1 MDPMLTLVGALMLV
15 ISIVLSPLSSRVG
28 MPVLLIFLVVGMMMG
43 EDGPGGIRFDDYQLA
58 FLIANLALG
67 VILLDG
73 GMRTRAETFR
83 VGLRP
88 ALVLATL
95 GVFLTAAGAA
105 VVAWWVFD
113 LHWMLALLIGAIIS
127 STDAAV
133 VFSML
138 QGSGIHLN
146 ERVSATLEIESGSN
160 DPMAIFLTLL
170 MVTLIG
176 NAGENNVGPAL
187 LLLVEQ
193 FGIGSIAGLIGG
205 VAVVALAN
213 RMRLAP
219 PLYPLL
225 VAAGGIAVFSATN
238 ALGGSG
244 FLAIYLTGVVIGN
257 RPVRMMPMI
266 LQVHDGLAWLA
277 QLCLFLMLGLL
288 VAPSELLPLAGG
300 GLILALA
307 LIFVIRPLIVM
318 ATLWPF
324 GFNRREL
331 GFISW
336 VGLRGAVPIVLALFP
351 IIAGLPD
358 AQLVF
363 HAAFFIVLVSLLV
376 QGTTM
381 APLARWLKLEVPA
394 DNAPL
399 RRFPLDAPGADDHEL
414 MLFPLRGKNWELPR
428 RLDQLKFPD
437 NTAVAGVFRNR
448 LCLQS
453 QADLEVIQG
462 DIIAVFATPSV
473 LPDLNKSLSGAY
485 APGHLAERAFFGDFV
500 LNGDALLGDVEQVYG
515 IEFDELPP
523 DLSLA
528 ECFAQ
533 RTKGRPVIGDL
544 VALGPVTLVVRSM
557 NGDTVA
563 KVGLKMDAQQNAAEA
578 KHNNTKDDKT
588 H

>member
-113 LHWMLALLIGAIIS
+113 LHWMLALLVGAIIS

-138 QGSGIHLN
+138 QGSGVHLN

-187 LLLVEQ
+187 RLLVEQ

-300 GLILALA
+300 GLILALT
-307 LIFVIRPLIVM
+307 LIFVIRPLTVM

-394 DNAPL
+394 DNAPF
-399 RRFPLDAPGADDHEL
+399 RRFPLDAPAAGDHEL

-428 RLDQLKFPD
+428 RLDQLKLPD

-462 DIIAVFATPSV
+462 DVIAVFSTPGV
-473 LPDLNKSLSGAY
+473 LPELNKSLSGAY
-485 APGHLAERAFFGDFV
+485 TPSHLAERAFFGDFV

>member
-113 LHWMLALLIGAIIS
+113 LHWMLALLVGAIIS

-138 QGSGIHLN
+138 QGSGVHLN

-187 LLLVEQ
+187 RLLVEQ

-307 LIFVIRPLIVM
+307 LIFVIRPLTVM

-394 DNAPL
+394 DNAPF
-399 RRFPLDAPGADDHEL
+399 RRFPLDAPAAGDHEL

-428 RLDQLKFPD
+428 RLDQLKLPD

-462 DIIAVFATPSV
+462 DVIAVFSTPGV
-473 LPDLNKSLSGAY
+473 LPELNKSLSGAY
-485 APGHLAERAFFGDFV
+485 TPSHLAERAFFGDFV

>member
-113 LHWMLALLIGAIIS
+113 LHWMLALLVGAIIS

-138 QGSGIHLN
+138 QGSGVHLN

-176 NAGENNVGPAL
+176 NAGENSVGPAL
-187 LLLVEQ
+187 RLLVEQ

-307 LIFVIRPLIVM
+307 LIFVIRPLTVM

-394 DNAPL
+394 DNAPF
-399 RRFPLDAPGADDHEL
+399 RRFPLDAPAAGDHEL

-428 RLDQLKFPD
+428 RLDQLKLPD

-462 DIIAVFATPSV
+462 DVIAVFSTPGV
-473 LPDLNKSLSGAY
+473 LPELNKSLSGAY
-485 APGHLAERAFFGDFV
+485 TPSHLAERAFFGDFV

>member
-1 MDPMLTLVGALMLV
+1 MDPTLTLVGALMLV

-43 EDGPGGIRFDDYQLA
+43 EDGPGGIEFDNFELA

-95 GVFLTAAGAA
+95 GVFMTSAGAA
-105 VVAWWVFD
+105 VVARWVFD
-113 LHWMLALLIGAIIS
+113 LEWLTALLIGAIIS
-127 STDAAV
+127 STDAAA
-133 VFSML
+133 VFSLL
-138 QGSGIHLN
+138 QGRGLHLN

-170 MVTLIG
+170 LVTLIG
-176 NAGENNVGPAL
+176 NGGAGATWSAL
-187 LLLVEQ
+187 IMLVQQ
-193 FGIGSIAGLIGG
+193 FGIGGVAGLLGG
-205 VAVVALAN
+205 FAVVELTN
-213 RMRLAP
+213 RIRLTP
-219 PLYPLL
+219 SLYPLL
-225 VAAGGIAVFSATN
+225 VAAAGISVFSATN

-288 VAPSELLPLAGG
+288 VSPSELLPLAGS

-307 LIFVIRPLIVM
+307 LIFVIRPATVF

-324 GFNRREL
+324 GFKRREL
-331 GFISW
+331 GFIGW

-351 IIAGLPD
+351 IIAGLPE
-358 AQLVF
+358 AQQVF
-363 HAAFFIVLVSLLV
+363 HAAFFIVLVSLVV

-381 APLARWLKLEVPA
+381 APLARKLRLEVPA
-394 DNAPL
+394 SDDPY
-399 RRFPLDAPGADDHEL
+399 RRLPLDAPAAGDHEL
-414 MLFPLRGKNWELPR
+414 MLFPLRGKNWETPR
-428 RLDQLKFPD
+428 RLGQLRFPA

-448 LCLQS
+448 VCLQPK
-453 QADLEVIQG
+453 ADLEVSSG
-462 DIIAVFATPSV
+462 DMVAMFATPGV
-473 LPDLNKSLSGAY
+473 LPELGKALSGRH
-485 APGHLAERAFFGDFV
+485 APEYLAERAFFGDFV

-515 IEFDELPP
+515 IEFDELSP
-523 DLSLA
+523 DISLA
-528 ECFAQ
+528 ECFSR
-533 RTKGRPVIGDL
+533 RTKGHPVVGDT
-544 VALGPVTLVVRSM
+544 VTLGPVTLVARAMEADRV
-557 NGDTVA
+557 T
-563 KVGLKMDAQQNAAEA
+563 KVGMKMDSSP
-578 KHNNTKDDKT
+578 NN
-588 H
+588 